1 MGKMLTLLFMVLVL
15 TSCSDEKIHYD
26 YTFDG
31 EGEYWE
37 ADYSFW
43 GTEIWGEKDGT
54 MTYSNN
60 NSEEFLL
67 TYKGSL
73 KEFSSV
79 KTLEYTYETSAGG
92 GEGTLTFDE
101 PPTKKTFK
109 MSGGSGNGA
118 RVLEDE
124 VIKVNVKW
132 DRFEES
138 FELYNT
144 GK

>member
-26 YTFDG
+26 YTFEG

-43 GTEIWGEKDGT
+43 GTEVWGEKEGT
-54 MTYSNN
+54 MTYSND
-60 NSEEFLL
+60 NSEELLL

-73 KEFSSV
+73 KELSSV
-79 KTLEYTYETSAGG
+79 KTLEYAYETSAGG

-109 MSGGSGNGA
+109 MSGDSGNGA
-118 RVLEDE
+118 KVLEDE

>member
-1 MGKMLTLLFMVLVL
+1 MLTLLFMVLVL

-26 YTFDG
+26 YTFEG

-60 NSEEFLL
+60 NSKEFLL

-73 KEFSSV
+73 KELSSV
-79 KTLEYTYETSAGG
+79 KTLEYAYETSAGG

-101 PPTKKTFK
+101 PLTKKTFK
-109 MSGGSGNGA
+109 MSGDSGNGA
-118 RVLEDE
+118 KVLEDE

-138 FELYNT
+138 FELYHT

>member
-1 MGKMLTLLFMVLVL
+1 M
-15 TSCSDEKIHYD
+15 SDEKIHYD
-26 YTFDG
+26 YTCEG
-31 EGEYWE
+31 EGEYWK

-54 MTYSNN
+54 MTYSNK
-60 NSEEFLL
+60 NSEEFVL

-79 KTLEYTYETSAGG
+79 KTLEYAYETSAGG
-92 GEGTLTFDE
+92 GESSLKFDE
-101 PPTKKTFK
+101 PPTKKTFNIR
-109 MSGGSGNGA
+109 GNSGNGA
-118 RVLEDE
+118 KILEDK

>member
-1 MGKMLTLLFMVLVL
+1 MLTLLFMVLVL
-15 TSCSDEKIHYD
+15 TACSDEKIHYD
-26 YTFDG
+26 YTFEG

-73 KEFSSV
+73 KELSSV
-79 KTLEYTYETSAGG
+79 KTLEYVYETSAGG

-109 MSGGSGNGA
+109 MSGDSGNGA
-118 RVLEDE
+118 KVLEDE

>member
-1 MGKMLTLLFMVLVL
+1 MLTLLFMVLVL
-15 TSCSDEKIHYD
+15 TACSDEKIHYD
-26 YTFDG
+26 YTFEG

-73 KEFSSV
+73 KELSSV
-79 KTLEYTYETSAGG
+79 KTLEYAYETSAGG

-109 MSGGSGNGA
+109 MSGDFGNGA
-118 RVLEDE
+118 KVLEDE

>member
-1 MGKMLTLLFMVLVL
+1 MLLVL
-15 TSCSDEKIHYD
+15 TACSDEKIHYD
-26 YTFDG
+26 YTFEG

-73 KEFSSV
+73 KELSSV
-79 KTLEYTYETSAGG
+79 KTLEYVYETSAGG

-118 RVLEDE
+118 KVLEDE

>member
-1 MGKMLTLLFMVLVL
+1 M
-15 TSCSDEKIHYD
+15 
-26 YTFDG
+26 
-31 EGEYWE
+31 
-37 ADYSFW
+37 
-43 GTEIWGEKDGT
+43 GEKDGT

-67 TYKGSL
+67 TYKGTL
-73 KEFSSV
+73 KELSSV
-79 KTLEYTYETSAGG
+79 KALEYAYETSAGG

-101 PPTKKTFK
+101 PLTKKTFK
-109 MSGGSGNGA
+109 MSGDSGNGA
-118 RVLEDE
+118 KVLEDE

>member
-1 MGKMLTLLFMVLVL
+1 MLTLLFMVLVL
-15 TSCSDEKIHYD
+15 TACSNEKIHYD
-26 YTFDG
+26 YNFEG

-73 KEFSSV
+73 KELSSV
-79 KTLEYTYETSAGG
+79 KTLEYAYETTAGG

-109 MSGGSGNGA
+109 MSGDSGNGA
-118 RVLEDE
+118 KVLEDE